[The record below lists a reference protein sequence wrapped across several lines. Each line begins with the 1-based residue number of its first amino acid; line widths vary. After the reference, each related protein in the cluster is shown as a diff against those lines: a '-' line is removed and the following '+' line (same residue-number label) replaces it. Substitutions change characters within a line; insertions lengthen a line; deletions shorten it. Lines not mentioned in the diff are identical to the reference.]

1 MNYGRFLQRIDA
13 LFIFLWIL
21 ATLAYLSFI
30 IFIINRII
38 KKIVPIY
45 DEKMLSY
52 STCSFLF
59 GISLIPINISHIHF
73 IEDTLYK
80 YLIIGFSFGIGLL
93 ILILANFK
101 KIKQKKY

>member
-93 ILILANFK
+93 ILIPANFK

>member
-1 MNYGRFLQRIDA
+1 MW
-13 LFIFLWIL
+13 IFAI
-21 ATLAYLSFI
+21 LAYLSFI

-38 KKIVPIY
+38 KKLIPIH

-80 YLIIGFSFGIGLL
+80 YLIIGFVFGIGLF
-93 ILILANFK
+93 ILIFANLK
-101 KIKQKKY
+101 KIRQKKH